1 MTMGITVR
9 TRMTAAAIALMPAL
23 VASAASVAET
33 FTATASIKSPQAN
46 ASAPVT
52 INIDRLVSDAD
63 RERIIAVVKGNDAAA
78 TRAALTA
85 MEDIGSIELGKQ
97 RTPIKYAYATPS
109 GGGRLITVLT
119 AAPVLFAGGSLPDA
133 KPREGFDL
141 ALAVLVVDATGKGE
155 GELAPA
161 AKIKTNA
168 QGAIVTE
175 DYGREVIHLTGVSK
189 VK

>member
-1 MTMGITVR
+1 MTMGTVR
-9 TRMTAAAIALMPAL
+9 TRMTAAAIALMTSMG
-23 VASAASVAET
+23 VSAASATET

-52 INIDRLVSDAD
+52 IRIDRLVSDAD
-63 RERIIAVVKGNDAAA
+63 RERIIAVVKGNDAAK

-85 MEDIGSIELGKQ
+85 MEDIGSIELNQQ

-109 GGGRLITVLT
+109 GGGRLITVVT
-119 AAPVLFAGGSLPDA
+119 ATPLLFAGGAAPDA

-161 AKIKTNA
+161 AKLKTNA
-168 QGAIVTE
+168 QGAMVTE
-175 DYGREVIHLTGVSK
+175 DYGRETIHLTGISK